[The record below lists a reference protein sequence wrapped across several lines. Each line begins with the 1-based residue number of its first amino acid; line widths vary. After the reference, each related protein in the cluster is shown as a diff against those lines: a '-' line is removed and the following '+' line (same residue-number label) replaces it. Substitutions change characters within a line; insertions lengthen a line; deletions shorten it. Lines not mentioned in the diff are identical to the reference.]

1 MTKKDLA
8 SQISEARQT
17 IRSDSYS
24 MSIGEVVNLY
34 TNGEIVIRPEF
45 QRLFR
50 WSTAQKSRLIESIL
64 LGIPLPTIFVMQRE
78 DGVWEVID
86 GLQRL
91 STILEFMGELRR
103 VDGGGVLPPK
113 RLKATEYL
121 PSLEGV
127 SYLED
132 KEGPS
137 LDESQRIAIRRAKL
151 SVTIL
156 LPESDDKAKG
166 ELFDRLNAGG
176 SIATPQEIR
185 MAQFVMRD
193 PSFARWLTG
202 LKELQNFKA
211 TVPLSERLV
220 NEGYDVE
227 LICRFMVL
235 STTTDFSDLDNID
248 DFLSARSYAL
258 LEDVHFDRDEAGK
271 LYDRSLGVLAK
282 ALGEDAF
289 RRYDGTRFKGAFSV
303 SAYEVCVCGIAKNID
318 LWEERMGSSA
328 GQEDLKAKVSGIW
341 SEVPFTSRSGSGKSS
356 KDRIPYT
363 IPWARS
369 YFAS

>member
-1 MTKKDLA
+1 MNAL
-8 SQISEARQT
+8 SEQISNARQT
-17 IRSDSYS
+17 IKSDSYS

-34 TNGEIVIRPEF
+34 SSGEIVIRPEF

-50 WSTAQKSRLIESIL
+50 WSIGQKSRLIESIL

-78 DGVWEVID
+78 DSVWEVID

-91 STILEFMGELRR
+91 STILEFMGELRSPEQ
-103 VDGGGVLPPK
+103 DGLLPPS

-121 PSLEGV
+121 SDLERV
-127 SYLED
+127 AYSEEMAD
-132 KEGPS
+132 PT
-137 LDESQRIAIRRAKL
+137 LDEAQRIAIRRAKL

-176 SIATPQEIR
+176 SVATPQEIR

-193 PSFARWLTG
+193 ASFAKWLNG
-202 LKELQNFKA
+202 LKDASEFQA
-211 TVPLSERLV
+211 TVPLSERLI

-227 LICRFMVL
+227 LVCRFLVL
-235 STTTDFSDLDNID
+235 SSTESLSDLDNID
-248 DFLSARSYAL
+248 DFLSKKSYAL
-258 LEDVHFDRDEAGK
+258 LEDSS
-271 LYDRSLGVLAK
+271 YDRRKQGDVFLRTLRVLNEV
-282 ALGEDAF
+282 LGEDAF
-289 RRYDGTRFKGAFSV
+289 RRFDGTRFKGAFSV
-303 SAYEVCVCGIAKNID
+303 SAFEVCTCGVSSNLAI
-318 LWEERMGSSA
+318 WEERI
-328 GQEDLKAKVSGIW
+328 KADEGKEQLRSRVAAIW
-341 SEVPFTSRSGSGKSS
+341 SDLSFTSRSGSGRSS

-363 IPWARS
+363 VPWSRE